1 MKNHNPTCGLIVKI
15 FVKSDFQRL
24 GDCWIIWSFPK
35 KFPTFPPVVLWPVS
49 LQGLRL
55 GRFQRVSKRRHGWGA
70 GGVEGH
76 GRWSQTDLS
85 GNPTHW
91 WNGPSLGTVF
101 EGWSGMGWMMNIVIG
116 RYTPRHLTRGF
127 CSLNSRNYF
136 IFFWGG
142 IGPKDSTLIAFLEHW
157 VKPQL
162 SVVYLIY
169 GSFVGAT
176 ILDNHPLWDGVEEE
190 GCWKGFSNMRFEEL
204 WGWRN
209 MIYTPVN

>member
-1 MKNHNPTCGLIVKI
+1 MYDL
-15 FVKSDFQRL
+15 FQ
-24 GDCWIIWSFPK
+24 K
-35 KFPTFPPVVLWPVS
+35 KFPTFPPLS
-49 LQGLRL
+49 FR
-55 GRFQRVSKRRHGWGA
+55 RFLYKAYASGGVSKRRHGWGA

-116 RYTPRHLTRGF
+116 RYTPRQLTRGLF
-127 CSLNSRNYF
+127 IKLTYF
-136 IFFWGG
+136 FFFWGG

-157 VKPQL
+157 VKPEL

-176 ILDNHPLWDGVEEE
+176 ILDNPSPWDGVEEE
-190 GCWKGFSNMRFEEL
+190 GCWKGFSNIFAFRWL
-204 WGWRN
+204 
-209 MIYTPVN
+209 